1 MTPAKKAAL
10 EALRGSALSP
20 EQESVIDGLIAQ
32 GNHDAVAAVL
42 SAGRTKLA
50 SYEAGK
56 GDVLNVLGLT
66 VGNALLDVID
76 SAPEFR
82 HAKHLLADGRLRLD
96 MPLTM
101 GTLASLVGQ
110 QIAAGITFEQA
121 HADAILALARVP
133 DPINHEA
140 VTAALRGAE

>member
-1 MTPAKKAAL
+1 MTP
-10 EALRGSALSP
+10 
-20 EQESVIDGLIAQ
+20 QEIR
-32 GNHDAVAAVL
+32 DAVAANPAL
-42 SAGRTKLA
+42 QAHWAAGNAQAIADHFSATRTKLA

-76 SAPEFR
+76 AAPEFR

-96 MPLTM
+96 MPLTLA
-101 GTLASLVGQ
+101 TLNALAGQ

>member
-10 EALRGSALSP
+10 EALRGSALTQ

-32 GNHDAVAAVL
+32 GNHEAVAAVL

-50 SYEAGK
+50 TYEAGK
-56 GDVLNVLGLT
+56 GDVLNTLGLT

-76 SAPEFR
+76 ANPDFR
-82 HAKHLLADGRLRLD
+82 HAKHLLAAGRLRLD
-96 MPLTM
+96 MPLTLA
-101 GTLASLVGQ
+101 TLSALVGQ